1 MAVIVKTTRSFFL
14 NSTTLSALRS
24 ANFRLYFA
32 GQLVSISG
40 TWMQNIA
47 QGFLVFSLTKSELWL
62 GIVACISGLPIVLS
76 SPIAGVIVE
85 RIPRRRLMMMTQTA
99 QMILAFIL
107 AALTFSNTVQVW
119 HIVVLAFL
127 LGVTNSLDMPARQTF
142 VVEMVGRNDLHSGI
156 ALNSILNSAGRVL
169 GPTAAGLALVQFG
182 PAWCFFI
189 NGVTFLAVLASLFWM
204 DVPFAIKHINRAS
217 PISQLREGLSYS
229 RHDPVVLPLL
239 LLASLVGLFV
249 VPIIQLLPAFA
260 DVVLNSP
267 KEGYAALSSAQGFGA
282 VLGGILVGWMAG
294 RFGYGRVTAVSL
306 ILSAVTTVW
315 LALQTTVPLA
325 AFVAVLT
332 GIFLVLQLVSVN
344 TLLQSVVPDQ
354 FRGRVL
360 ALYTLALIGLAPFG
374 ALVLGAVANLIGTSP
389 AIALYGFLSGLLGL
403 VVLLRWPAV
412 IRQQI
417 LPHEPETPDVEN
429 AELPSNEKLAPAG

>member
-1 MAVIVKTTRSFFL
+1 MASVLRSSRSFL
-14 NSTTLSALRS
+14 LRSNTLSALRS

-32 GQLVSISG
+32 GQLVSVSG

-62 GIVACISGLPIVLS
+62 GIVALIAGLPIVLS

-107 AALTFSNTVQVW
+107 AALAFSNTVQVW

-127 LGVTNSLDMPARQTF
+127 LGVTNALDMPARQTF
-142 VVEMVGRNDLHSGI
+142 VVEMVGREDLHSGI

-169 GPTAAGLALVQFG
+169 GPTAAGIALVQLG

-189 NGVTFLAVLASLFWM
+189 NGVTFLAVLASLFLM
-204 DVPFAIKHINRAS
+204 DVPFAIKHSSRAS
-217 PISQLREGLSYS
+217 PINQLRDGLSYS
-229 RHDPVVLPLL
+229 RHDPVVWPLL

-260 DVVLNSP
+260 DVVLHSP
-267 KEGYAALSSAQGFGA
+267 KEGYAALSSAQGLGA
-282 VLGGILVGWMAG
+282 VIGGVLVGWTAN
-294 RFGYGRVTAVSL
+294 RFGYGKVTAASL
-306 ILSAVTTVW
+306 VLSALATIW
-315 LALQTTVPLA
+315 LALQSTVPMA
-325 AFVAVLT
+325 AVVGALT
-332 GIFLVLQLVSVN
+332 GIFLILQLVSLN

-374 ALVLGAVANLIGTSP
+374 ALALGAVANIIGTSP
-389 AIALYGFLSGLLGL
+389 AIALYGILSGALGII
-403 VVLLRWPAV
+403 VLLRWPAV
-412 IRQQI
+412 IRQNRLHRQ
-417 LPHEPETPDVEN
+417 TQAPDRPQNE
-429 AELPSNEKLAPAG
+429 ELASAG